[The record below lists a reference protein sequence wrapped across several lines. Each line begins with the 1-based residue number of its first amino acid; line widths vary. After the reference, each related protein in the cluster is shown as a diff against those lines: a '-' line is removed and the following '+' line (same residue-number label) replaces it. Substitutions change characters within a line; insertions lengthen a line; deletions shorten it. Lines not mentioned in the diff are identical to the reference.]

1 LLLGLSTTVA
11 TRWQSPWFAV
21 SLGIVIGVM
30 MISYVAVPSRLIGI
44 RPTQSRRDKVAS
56 TAVNSAL
63 SFTVC
68 TPPYLLGRL
77 GILMLGSPVL
87 RIPGIFVLALGFTL
101 HVGTTGAVRAIKM
114 SVKLTGRRGSVG
126 SRPG

>member
-1 LLLGLSTTVA
+1 
-11 TRWQSPWFAV
+11 
-21 SLGIVIGVM
+21 
-30 MISYVAVPSRLIGI
+30 MICYVAVPARLIGI
-44 RPTQSRRDKVAS
+44 RPTQSRREKVAS
-56 TAVNSAL
+56 TALNSAL

-68 TPPYLLGRL
+68 TPPYLLGRV

-114 SVKLTGRRGSVG
+114 SVKLAGGRGSVDQ
-126 SRPG
+126 RPG